1 MQSGRPATGGGPPRY
16 QEVMQAISRDISSG
30 RVAVGER
37 LPTEAELCAQHHV
50 GRHTIREAIRGL
62 IELGMVERRPRV
74 GTSVISAEPVVGYRW
89 LPASADDIAANVN
102 ATWIVRPRRT
112 AVEADEAIAGRLGCD
127 VGDRWF
133 RFAGPRI
140 MRDRRRREPVC
151 FSEQYVPDTP
161 EARRAIA
168 TPAMSPGDVAGQVI
182 EQEIRADLLGDEQ
195 AAALRA
201 EPGSPALVVIRRHH
215 AADGRLVAVGI
226 HTHPAD
232 RFSIKMQVPVD
243 IDGTDGTDRA
253 DGGRRGRQPG

>member
-1 MQSGRPATGGGPPRY
+1 MQSPQSGRPATGSGPPRY

-30 RVAVGER
+30 RVGVGER
-37 LPTEAELCAQHHV
+37 LPTEAELCAQHNV

-89 LPASADDIAANVN
+89 LPASADDIAAIVN

-112 AVEADEAIAGRLGCD
+112 AVEADEAVARRLGCD

-140 MRDRRRREPVC
+140 MRDRRHREPVC

-168 TPAMSPGDVAGQVI
+168 TPAMSADDLAGQAI
-182 EQEIRADLLGDEQ
+182 EQEIRADLLGEEQ

-232 RFSIKMQVPVD
+232 RFSIKMQLPVD
-243 IDGTDGTDRA
+243 AGEA
-253 DGGRRGRQPG
+253 DATGGRRGRQPG

>member
-1 MQSGRPATGGGPPRY
+1 MRPATGGGPPRY
-16 QEVMQAISRDISSG
+16 QEVMQTISRDISSG
-30 RVAVGER
+30 RVGVGER

-74 GTSVISAEPVVGYRW
+74 GTRVISAEPVVGYRW
-89 LPASADDIAANVN
+89 LPASADEIAANVN

-112 AVEADEAIAGRLGCD
+112 AVEADEAIARRLGCE

-140 MRDRRRREPVC
+140 MRDRRQREPVC

-161 EARRAIA
+161 SAREAIA
-168 TPAMSPGDVAGQVI
+168 IPAMSPDDVADQAI
-182 EQEIRADLLGDEQ
+182 EQEIRADLLDDEQ
-195 AAALRA
+195 AEALHA

-215 AADGRLVAVGI
+215 TPEGRLVAIGI

-232 RFSIKMQVPVD
+232 RFSIKMQLPLDPVHP
-243 IDGTDGTDRA
+243 GQAGRA
-253 DGGRRGRQPG
+253 DGGRRGPQPG